1 MTKAHLIQ
9 RISVMLLR
17 CLSAFRVP
25 APIGSTMRSGKHRA
39 ADSRVHDLPVFR
51 DELFNI
57 VEMIDPTIDP

>member
-1 MTKAHLIQ
+1 M
-9 RISVMLLR
+9 
-17 CLSAFRVP
+17 P